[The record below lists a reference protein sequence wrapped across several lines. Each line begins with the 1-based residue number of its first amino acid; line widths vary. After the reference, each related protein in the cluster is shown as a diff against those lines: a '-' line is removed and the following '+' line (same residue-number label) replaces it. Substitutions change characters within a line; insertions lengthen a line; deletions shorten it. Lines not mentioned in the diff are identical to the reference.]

1 MPGASAKTGARMLST
16 LGRAQGHVTGLFDEP
31 SGAAGSAFSPGF
43 SARSGLRQPPDKSLW
58 QRGVELGL
66 LLVLS
71 LFFSFALMSLFI
83 RLFVA
88 ADVQNQLCD
97 SVDLVAMLTIFIVFL
112 WIQWD
117 NYVKRRAEAAEA
129 VLDTQGK
136 CGTVT
141 PWLAWLLFCI

>member
-1 MPGASAKTGARMLST
+1 MPGASATTGARMLSP
-16 LGRAQGHVTGLFDEP
+16 LGRAQGHVAGLFDEP
-31 SGAAGSAFSPGF
+31 SRADGSAFSPGF

-66 LLVLS
+66 ILVLS
-71 LFFSFALMSLFI
+71 LSFSFALMSLLI
-83 RLFVA
+83 RLFAA
-88 ADVQNQLCD
+88 ADVENQLCD

-117 NYVKRRAEAAEA
+117 NYVKRRAETADA

-136 CGTVT
+136 RGTVT
-141 PWLAWLLFCI
+141 SWLALLCCI